1 MPLPLDLPGRP
12 DERVVRQLVEA
23 VLYEGLV
30 EAAVARDGAQ
40 LAFTW
45 SHDDKRFRC
54 AGIEG
59 AFGRIRLAAGSVESE
74 RRDGAWQAAT
84 LDELVASL
92 PASAE
97 DRRRLLGE
105 LQSTLAH
112 CSWNDRNLGYGS
124 RRDLGFAALEG
135 ALHEGHAYHPCFK
148 ARTGFSESD
157 NRDFGPEAGNS
168 FQLAWLLVKR
178 SEVSQRLPVDEAAFW
193 VAELGMEVFAQLDR
207 ERVRLGLD
215 WDDYCLL
222 PLHPWQWQSLRDTLL
237 SLWLADGTAHFA
249 GIAGDRYTAS
259 QSIRT
264 LLNADRPEAAN
275 VKLSMNMSNSSSLRT
290 IEPHSVCTAPVISRW
305 LGDIV
310 TSDPLFETTYPL
322 VVLDEY
328 AGIIAGR
335 DGPLAGQLAAIW
347 RRSVTSTLADGEQA
361 VPFNA
366 LMATE
371 QDGRPFIDEWVRRHG
386 FRNWLGQLLEVAIL
400 PVWHLLVGHG
410 IATEAHGQNM
420 VLVHRDGWPVRLVL
434 RDFHDSVEYVP
445 DFLSQP
451 DKAPDFPALDPAYRD
466 ALPDQYYWMEDVE
479 TLGELVMDALFV
491 FNLAEV
497 SHLLQTFYGLHEADF
512 WKTVRRMLAD
522 YAATHGLG
530 ARQDRLGLARPTIAA
545 EALLARKLNTGHSS
559 HAVANPLSTPD
570 A

>member
-1 MPLPLDLPGRP
+1 MPLDLPGRP
-12 DERVVRQLVEA
+12 DERVARQLVEA
-23 VLYEGLV
+23 ALYEGLFDTL
-30 EAAVARDGAQ
+30 VAGDGTQ
-40 LAFTW
+40 LTFTW
-45 SHDDKRFRC
+45 SQGAKRFRC
-54 AGIEG
+54 DGAKG
-59 AFGRIRLAAGSVESE
+59 AFGRIRLSAGSIESE
-74 RRDGAWQAAT
+74 SRDGAWQAAT

-92 PASAE
+92 PASVE
-97 DRRRLLGE
+97 DKRRLLGE
-105 LQSTLAH
+105 LYSTVAH
-112 CSWNDRNLGYGS
+112 CSWNDRNLQQES
-124 RRDLGFAALEG
+124 RRDLGFAALES

-157 NRDFGPEAGNS
+157 HRDFGPEAGNS

-178 SEVSQRLPVDEAAFW
+178 SKVSQRLPADEAAFW
-193 VAELGMEVFAQLDR
+193 IAELGKNVFAQLDR
-207 ERVRLGLD
+207 ERVNLGLA
-215 WDDYCLL
+215 WDDYGLL

-237 SLWLADGTAHFA
+237 SPWFADGTAHFA

-290 IEPHSVCTAPVISRW
+290 IAPHSVCTAPVISRW

-310 TSDPLFETTYPL
+310 ASDPLFETAYPL

-328 AGIIAGR
+328 AGMIADR

-347 RRSVTSTLADGEQA
+347 RRSVTSVLADGEQA

-366 LMATE
+366 LMAVE
-371 QDGRPFIDEWVRRHG
+371 HDGRPFIDAWVRRHG

-420 VLVHRDGWPVRLVL
+420 VLIHRNGWPGRLVL

-445 DFLSQP
+445 GFLSQP
-451 DKAPDFPALDPAYRD
+451 DKVPDFLALDPAYRD

-479 TLGELVMDALFV
+479 TLGELVTDALFV

-497 SHLLQTFYGLHEADF
+497 SHLLQTFYGLREADF
-512 WKTVRRMLAD
+512 WTAIRRMLTD

-530 ARQDRLGLARPTIAA
+530 ARQDQLALWRPTLTA
-545 EALLARKLNTGHSS
+545 EALLARKLNTGRSS
-559 HAVANPLSTPD
+559 HAVPNPLSTPD
-570 A
+570 T

>member
-12 DERVVRQLVEA
+12 DERVARQLVEA
-23 VLYEGLV
+23 ALYEGLFDTL
-30 EAAVARDGAQ
+30 VAGDGTQ
-40 LAFTW
+40 LTFTW
-45 SHDDKRFRC
+45 SQGAKRFRC
-54 AGIEG
+54 DGAKG
-59 AFGRIRLAAGSVESE
+59 AFGRIRLSAGSIESE
-74 RRDGAWQAAT
+74 SRDGAWQAAT

-92 PASAE
+92 PASVE
-97 DRRRLLGE
+97 DKRRLLGE
-105 LQSTLAH
+105 LYSTVAH
-112 CSWNDRNLGYGS
+112 CSWNDRNLQQES
-124 RRDLGFAALEG
+124 RRDLGFAALES

-157 NRDFGPEAGNS
+157 HRDFGPEAGNS

-178 SEVSQRLPVDEAAFW
+178 SKVSQRLPADEAAFW
-193 VAELGMEVFAQLDR
+193 IAELGKNVFAQLDR
-207 ERVRLGLD
+207 ERVNLGLA
-215 WDDYCLL
+215 WDDYGLL

-237 SLWLADGTAHFA
+237 SPWFADGTAHFA

-290 IEPHSVCTAPVISRW
+290 IAPHSVCTAPVISRW

-310 TSDPLFETTYPL
+310 ASDPLFETAYPL

-328 AGIIAGR
+328 AGMIADR

-347 RRSVTSTLADGEQA
+347 RRSVTSVLADGEQA

-366 LMATE
+366 LMAVE
-371 QDGRPFIDEWVRRHG
+371 HDGRPFIDAWVRRHG

-420 VLVHRDGWPVRLVL
+420 VLIHRNGWPGRLVL

-445 DFLSQP
+445 GFLSQP
-451 DKAPDFPALDPAYRD
+451 DKVPDFLALDPAYRD

-479 TLGELVMDALFV
+479 TLGELVTDALFV

-497 SHLLQTFYGLHEADF
+497 SHLLQTFYGLREADF
-512 WKTVRRMLAD
+512 WTAIRRMLTD

-530 ARQDRLGLARPTIAA
+530 ARQDQLALWRPTLTA
-545 EALLARKLNTGHSS
+545 EALLARKLNTGRSS
-559 HAVANPLSTPD
+559 HAVPNPLSTPD
-570 A
+570 T

>member
-23 VLYEGLV
+23 VLFEELV
-30 EAAVARDGAQ
+30 AATIAANGDQ
-40 LAFTW
+40 LAFSW
-45 SHDDKRFRC
+45 SQGGKRFRC
-54 AGIEG
+54 AGIVG
-59 AFGRIRLAAGSVESE
+59 AFSRIRIAPASVESE
-74 RRDGAWQAAT
+74 GAGGGWHPAT
-84 LDELVASL
+84 LDELVACL
-92 PASAE
+92 PASDE
-97 DRRRLLGE
+97 ERRRLLGE

-112 CSWNDRNLGYGS
+112 CSWNDRNLRQGS

-157 NRDFGPEAGNS
+157 HRDYGPEAGNS

-178 SEVSQRLPVDEAAFW
+178 SEVSQRLPVDEGTFWRGELGAETFAAIDRRR
-193 VAELGMEVFAQLDR
+193 AELGLSWDAFA
-207 ERVRLGLD
+207 
-215 WDDYCLL
+215 LL
-222 PLHPWQWQSLRDTLL
+222 PLHPWQWDALKDTQL
-237 SLWLADGTAHFA
+237 SPWLADGAAHFA
-249 GIAGDRYTAS
+249 GVAGDRYVAS

-264 LLNADRPEAAN
+264 LLNADRPDAAN
-275 VKLSMNMSNSSSLRT
+275 VKLSMNMRNSSSLRT

-310 TSDPLFETTYPL
+310 AGDPLFRTAYPL

-335 DGPLAGQLAAIW
+335 DGPLAGQIAAIW
-347 RRSVTSTLADGEQA
+347 RRSVTSVLGEGEQA

-366 LMATE
+366 MMAIE
-371 QDGRPFIDEWVRRHG
+371 HDGKPFIDDWVRRHG
-386 FRNWLGQLLEVAIL
+386 FRNWLGQLLQVAIL

-445 DFLSQP
+445 HFLHDPGKVPDFL
-451 DKAPDFPALDPAYRD
+451 ALDPAYRT

-479 TLGELVMDALFV
+479 TLGELVTDALFV
-491 FNLAEV
+491 FNLAEI
-497 SHLLQTFYGLHEADF
+497 SHLLQTHYGLREADF
-512 WKTVRRMLAD
+512 WKTVRQMLAD
-522 YAATHGLG
+522 YAAGHGSA
-530 ARQDRLGLARPTIAA
+530 ARQAQLGLDRPEIAA
-545 EALLARKLNTGHSS
+545 EALLARKLNTGRSS
-559 HAVANPLSTPD
+559 HVVSNTLSTPD

>member
-30 EAAVARDGAQ
+30 EATVTGDGAQ
-40 LAFTW
+40 LAFAW
-45 SHDDKRFRC
+45 SDGLKRFRC
-54 AGIEG
+54 AGVKG
-59 AFGRIRLAAGSVESE
+59 AFGRIRLAAGSVESKS
-74 RRDGAWQAAT
+74 RDGAWHAAT
-84 LDELVASL
+84 LDELVAGL
-92 PASAE
+92 PASVE

-105 LQSTLAH
+105 LQSTLVH
-112 CSWNDRNLGYGS
+112 CSWNDRNLRQGS
-124 RRDLGFAALEG
+124 RHDLGFAALEG

-157 NRDFGPEAGNS
+157 NRDFGPEAGNR
-168 FQLAWLLVKR
+168 FQLGWLLVKR
-178 SEVSQRLPVDEAAFW
+178 SEISQRLPVDEAAFW
-193 VAELGMEVFAQLDR
+193 LAELGAEVFALLDR
-207 ERVRLGLD
+207 ERARLGLA
-215 WDDYCLL
+215 WDDYNLL
-222 PLHPWQWQSLRDTLL
+222 PLHPWQWTSLRDTLL
-237 SLWLADGTAHFA
+237 APWLADGTAHFA

-264 LLNADRPEAAN
+264 LLNADRPGAAN

-305 LGDIV
+305 LGDV
-310 TSDPLFETTYPL
+310 VAGDPLFETTYPL
-322 VVLDEY
+322 VVLEEY

-347 RRSVTSTLADGEQA
+347 RRSVTSVLADGEQA

-371 QDGRPFIDEWVRRHG
+371 HDGRPFIDEWVRRHG

-420 VLVHRDGWPVRLVL
+420 VLIHRDGWPVRLVL

-445 DFLSQP
+445 GFLRDPNKVPDFL
-451 DKAPDFPALDPAYRD
+451 ALDPAYRD

-479 TLGELVMDALFV
+479 TLGELVTDALFA

-497 SHLLQTFYGLHEADF
+497 SHLLQTFYGLREADF
-512 WKTVRRMLAD
+512 WTAVRRMLAE
-522 YAATHGLG
+522 YAASHGLG
-530 ARQDRLGLARPTIAA
+530 ARQDQLGLTRQTLTA
-545 EALLARKLNTGHSS
+545 EALLARKLNTGRSS
-559 HAVANPLSTPD
+559 HAVPNPLSTPD

>member
-12 DERVVRQLVEA
+12 DERVVRQLIEA
-23 VLYEGLV
+23 ALYEGLV
-30 EAAVARDGAQ
+30 DAAVTGDGAQ

-45 SHDDKRFRC
+45 SHGGRQFRC
-54 AGIEG
+54 AGVKG
-59 AFGRIRLAAGSVESE
+59 AFGRIRLAAGSVECES
-74 RRDGAWQAAT
+74 RDGAWQTAT

-92 PASAE
+92 PASVE
-97 DRRRLLGE
+97 DKRRLLGE
-105 LQSTLAH
+105 LLSTVAH
-112 CSWNDRNLGYGS
+112 CSWNDRNLRQGS

-135 ALHEGHAYHPCFK
+135 ALQEGHAYHPCFK

-178 SEVSQRLPVDEAAFW
+178 SEVSQRLPGEESTFWRDELGAETFAAIDRRR
-193 VAELGMEVFAQLDR
+193 AELGVT
-207 ERVRLGLD
+207 
-215 WDDYCLL
+215 WDDFALL
-222 PLHPWQWQSLRDTLL
+222 PLHPWQWQSLKDTLMAP
-237 SLWLADGTAHFA
+237 WLADGTAHFA
-249 GIAGDRYTAS
+249 GFLGDRYVAS

-264 LLNADRPEAAN
+264 LINADRPDAAN
-275 VKLSMNMSNSSSLRT
+275 VKLSMNMRNSSSLRT

-305 LGDIV
+305 LGEMV
-310 TSDPLFETTYPL
+310 ASDPLFKTTYPL

-371 QDGRPFIDEWVRRHG
+371 HDGRPFIDDWVRRHG
-386 FRNWLGQLLEVAIL
+386 FRNWLGQLLQIAVL

-420 VLVHRDGWPVRLVL
+420 VLVHRNGWPVKLVL
-434 RDFHDSVEYVP
+434 RDFHDSLEYVHDFLREPSQVP
-445 DFLSQP
+445 DFL
-451 DKAPDFPALDPAYRD
+451 ALDPAYRD
-466 ALPDQYYWMEDVE
+466 ASPDQYYWMEDVE
-479 TLGELVMDALFV
+479 TLGELVTDALFV
-491 FNLAEV
+491 FNLAEI
-497 SHLLQTFYGLHEADF
+497 SHLLQTFYGLREADF
-512 WKTVRRMLAD
+512 WKAVRRMLAD

-530 ARQDRLGLARPTIAA
+530 ARQDQLGLARPTLTA
-545 EALLARKLNTGHSS
+545 EALLARKLNTGRSS
-559 HAVANPLSTPD
+559 HTVPNPLSTPD

>member
-30 EAAVARDGAQ
+30 ETVVARDGAQ
-40 LAFTW
+40 LNVTW
-45 SHDDKRFRC
+45 SHGSRRFRC
-54 AGIEG
+54 AGVEG
-59 AFGRIRLAAGSVESE
+59 AFSRIRLWASSVESE
-74 RRDGAWQAAT
+74 NRDGLWQPAT

-92 PASAE
+92 PASTE
-97 DRRRLLGE
+97 DTRRLLGE

-112 CSWNDRNLGYGS
+112 CSWNDRNLQRGS

-157 NRDFGPEAGNS
+157 HRDFGPEAGNS
-168 FQLAWLLVKR
+168 FQLVWLLVR
-178 SEVSQRLPVDEAAFW
+178 RDQVSQRLPADETAFW
-193 VAELGMEVFAQLDR
+193 TAELGGEVFAQLDR
-207 ERVRLGLD
+207 ERVRLGLA
-215 WDDYCLL
+215 WGSYCLL
-222 PLHPWQWQSLRDTLL
+222 PLHPWQWQSLRYTLL
-237 SLWLADGTAHFA
+237 TPWLANGTAHFA
-249 GIAGDRYTAS
+249 GVAGDRYTAS

-264 LLNADRPEAAN
+264 LLNTDRPETAN

-310 TSDPLFETTYPL
+310 AGDPLFETTYPL

-335 DGPLAGQLAAIW
+335 DGPLAGHIAAIW
-347 RRSVTSTLADGEQA
+347 RRSVTSTLGIGEQA

-371 QDGRPFIDEWVRRHG
+371 HDGRPFIDEWVRRHG
-386 FRNWLGQLLEVAIL
+386 FRNWLGQLLQIAIL

-445 DFLSQP
+445 HFLREP
-451 DKAPDFPALDPAYRD
+451 DKAPDFLALDPAYRE

-479 TLGELVMDALFV
+479 TLGELVTDALFV

-497 SHLLQTFYGLHEADF
+497 SHLLQTFYGLREADF
-512 WKTVRRMLAD
+512 WQAVRRMLAD

-530 ARQDRLGLARPTIAA
+530 ARQDQLGLARPTITA
-545 EALLARKLNTGHSS
+545 EALLARKLNTGRSS

>member
-23 VLYEGLV
+23 ALYEGLV
-30 EAAVARDGAQ
+30 EMTVTGDGAQ
-40 LAFTW
+40 LTFAW
-45 SHDDKRFRC
+45 WDGDKRFRC
-54 AGIEG
+54 EGVKG
-59 AFGRIRLAAGSVESE
+59 AFGRIRLSAGSVESE
-74 RRDGAWQAAT
+74 SRDGAWQAAT

-92 PASAE
+92 PASVE
-97 DRRRLLGE
+97 DKRRLLGE
-105 LQSTLAH
+105 LYSTVAH
-112 CSWNDRNLGYGS
+112 CSWNDRNLRQGS

-157 NRDFGPEAGNS
+157 HRDFGPEAGNS

-193 VAELGMEVFAQLDR
+193 IAELGTEVFAQLDR
-207 ERVRLGLD
+207 ERARLGLA
-215 WDDYCLL
+215 WNDYCLL

-237 SLWLADGTAHFA
+237 SPWLEDGTAHFA
-249 GIAGDRYTAS
+249 AIAGDRYTAS

-290 IEPHSVCTAPVISRW
+290 IEPHSVCTAPDISRW
-305 LGDIV
+305 LGALVAD
-310 TSDPLFETTYPL
+310 DPLFETTYPL

-347 RRSVTSTLADGEQA
+347 RRSVTSTLGDGEQA

-371 QDGRPFIDEWVRRHG
+371 HDGRPFIDEWVRRHG
-386 FRNWLGQLLEVAIL
+386 FRNWLGQLLGVAIL
-400 PVWHLLVGHG
+400 PAWHLLVGHG

-445 DFLSQP
+445 HFLREP
-451 DKAPDFPALDPAYRD
+451 DQAPDFLALDPAYRT

-479 TLGELVMDALFV
+479 TLGELVTDALFV

-497 SHLLQTFYGLHEADF
+497 SHLLQTFYGLDEADF
-512 WKTVRRMLAD
+512 WQAVRRMLAD

-530 ARQDRLGLARPTIAA
+530 ARQDQLGLARPTITA
-545 EALLARKLNTGHSS
+545 EALLARKLNTGRSS

>member
-30 EAAVARDGAQ
+30 EVVVTGDGAQ
-40 LAFTW
+40 LTFTW
-45 SHDDKRFRC
+45 SHGAKRFRC
-54 AGIEG
+54 AGMKG

-74 RRDGAWQAAT
+74 SRDGAWQAAT

-92 PASAE
+92 PASEE
-97 DRRRLLGE
+97 DKQRLLGE
-105 LQSTLAH
+105 LLSTVAH
-112 CSWNDRNLGYGS
+112 CSWNDRNLDHGS
-124 RRDLGFAALEG
+124 RREFGLAALEG

-148 ARTGFSESD
+148 ARMGFSESD
-157 NRDFGPEAGNS
+157 HRDFGPEAGNS

-178 SEVSQRLPVDEAAFW
+178 SKVSQRLPANEGAFW
-193 VAELGMEVFAQLDR
+193 SAELGAEVFAQLDR
-207 ERVRLGLD
+207 ERARLGLA

-222 PLHPWQWQSLRDTLL
+222 PLHPWQWQSLRGTLL
-237 SLWLADGTAHFA
+237 APWLADGTAHFA

-264 LLNADRPEAAN
+264 LLNADRPGAAN
-275 VKLSMNMSNSSSLRT
+275 VKLSMNMRNSSSLRT

-310 TSDPLFETTYPL
+310 AGDPLFETTYPL

-371 QDGRPFIDEWVRRHG
+371 HDGRPFIDEWVRRHG
-386 FRNWLGQLLEVAIL
+386 FRNWLGQLLQTAIL

-420 VLVHRDGWPVRLVL
+420 VLIHRDGWPVRLVL

-445 DFLSQP
+445 GFLREPQKVPDFL
-451 DKAPDFPALDPAYRD
+451 ALDPAYSE

-479 TLGELVMDALFV
+479 TLGELVTDALFV

-497 SHLLQTFYGLHEADF
+497 SHLLQTFYGLQEADF
-512 WKTVRRMLAD
+512 WKTVRRMLTD

-530 ARQDRLGLARPTIAA
+530 ARQGQLGLARPTLTA
-545 EALLARKLNTGHSS
+545 EALLARKLNTGRSS
-559 HAVANPLSTPD
+559 HAVPNPLSTPD

>member
-1 MPLPLDLPGRP
+1 MPLDLPGRP

-30 EAAVARDGAQ
+30 EAAVARDGARV
-40 LAFTW
+40 AFAW
-45 SHDDKRFRC
+45 SHGNKRFRC
-54 AGIEG
+54 AGMEG

-178 SEVSQRLPVDEAAFW
+178 SKVSQRLPIDEAAFW
-193 VAELGMEVFAQLDR
+193 IAELGTVVFAQLDR
-207 ERVRLGLD
+207 ERTRLGLA
-215 WDDYCLL
+215 WDDCCLL

-237 SLWLADGTAHFA
+237 APWLADGTAHFA

-328 AGIIAGR
+328 AGIIAGL

-347 RRSVTSTLADGEQA
+347 RRSVTSTLGEGEQA

-371 QDGRPFIDEWVRRHG
+371 QDGRPFIDGWVRRHG
-386 FRNWLGQLLEVAIL
+386 FRNWLVQLLDVAIL

-445 DFLSQP
+445 EFLIQP
-451 DKAPDFPALDPAYRD
+451 DKAPDFLALDPVYRD

-479 TLGELVMDALFV
+479 TLGELVTDALFV

-559 HAVANPLSTPD
+559 HAVPNPLSIPD